1 LAVGG
6 AIPLY
11 LSCSFILEEGLSI
24 DTLKTIVTSMK
35 IAAEKAAVKIVTGDT
50 KVVPKGQGDQI
61 FINTSGVGVIP
72 AGINSRA
79 NNLQVGDRILIN
91 GFLGDHGAAILIAR
105 GELDLQ
111 STIESD
117 CQALNSLI
125 SAILAVCP
133 EVKAMRD
140 ATRGG
145 LATVLNEFAQSS
157 GVGIQVQET
166 AIPIREEVRGM
177 CELLGLEP
185 LYLANEGKLVL
196 VVPPEA
202 ENRVLAVMRSHPDGK
217 NAASIGEVVASPPN
231 LVYLKTPFGTKRIL
245 DMLVGEQL
253 PRIC

>member
-1 LAVGG
+1 
-6 AIPLY
+6 
-11 LSCSFILEEGLSI
+11 
-24 DTLKTIVTSMK
+24 
-35 IAAEKAAVKIVTGDT
+35 
-50 KVVPKGQGDQI
+50 
-61 FINTSGVGVIP
+61 
-72 AGINSRA
+72 
-79 NNLQVGDRILIN
+79 
-91 GFLGDHGAAILIAR
+91 
-105 GELDLQ
+105 
-111 STIESD
+111 
-117 CQALNSLI
+117 
-125 SAILAVCP
+125 
-133 EVKAMRD
+133 MRE

-145 LATVLNEFAQSS
+145 LSTVLIEFAQSS
-157 GVGIQVQET
+157 GEGIQVQET

-217 NAASIGEVVASPPN
+217 NAACIGEVVASPPN